1 MNPPVLPGSGGH
13 GSTRLLVVD
22 DQDFFHRLVT
32 GYLEDTGIAVQAVR
46 SGEAALQAIAAELPD
61 IVVTDAHMPGGISGF
76 ELCRQLK
83 ADPATVALP
92 VVILSAMSERD
103 DRIRGFDA
111 GADDFFSKG
120 MDREEF
126 LARVRSLLQL
136 HQARRDLAAAQLAME
151 VQRGRQLRDTF
162 ERYVSPKLVERIL
175 ATPALAEQARLDR
188 STRGRVTALFADL
201 RGFTRM
207 AEQLAPDT
215 VVELLNEYFTLL
227 VDCAHQHDG
236 TIFNM
241 AGDNL
246 LVAFNA
252 PVEQPDATRRA
263 IDTAR
268 QMIAEFAGLAAEWQ
282 QRYGIETGL
291 GIGINEGDAVAGNVG
306 APSYMNYTLIGD
318 TVNTAARICERAR
331 AGELLFSEGVMRA
344 IQAAGI
350 ALPALELPP
359 MLLKGKLDPIKIY
372 CLPAARRIG

>member
-1 MNPPVLPGSGGH
+1 MGGPGLSTDRGGE
-13 GSTRLLVVD
+13 GRTLLIVD

-32 GYLEDTGIAVQAVR
+32 VYLEGTDIVVR
-46 SGEAALQAIAAELPD
+46 AARSAETAWSDIAATMPD
-61 IVVTDAHMPGGISGF
+61 LVVTDAHMPGGMSGF
-76 ELCRQLK
+76 DLCRRLK
-83 ADPATVALP
+83 ADPQTAAVP

-103 DRIRGFDA
+103 DRIRGYEA

-136 HQARRDLAAAQLAME
+136 HRMRRELAAAQLEME
-151 VQRGRQLRDTF
+151 VSRSQQLREAF
-162 ERYVSPKLVERIL
+162 ERYVSPKLVARIL
-175 ATPALAEQARLDR
+175 ATPGLAEQASLDR
-188 STRGRVTALFADL
+188 SIRCRATVLFADL

-207 AEQLAPDT
+207 SEQLSADT
-215 VVELLNEYFTLL
+215 VVELLNQYFSLL
-227 VDCAHQHDG
+227 VACAHQHDG

-246 LVAFNA
+246 LVGFNV

-263 IDTAR
+263 IDAAR
-268 QMIAEFAGLAAEWQ
+268 QMIGEFSALAAEWQ

-331 AGELLFSEGVMRA
+331 AGELLFSEPVMGSLA
-344 IQAAGI
+344 TSGLV
-350 ALPALELPP
+350 LPAIELPP
-359 MLLKGKLDPIKIY
+359 VQLKGKHDPIRMY
-372 CLPAARRIG
+372 CLPAARRQG